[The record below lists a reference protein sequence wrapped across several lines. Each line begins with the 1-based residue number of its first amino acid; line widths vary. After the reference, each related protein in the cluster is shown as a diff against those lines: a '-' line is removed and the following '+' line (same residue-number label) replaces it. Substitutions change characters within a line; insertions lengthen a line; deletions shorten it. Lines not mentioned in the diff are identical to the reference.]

1 MGVLCKNGVLL
12 KILENLQENLSVE
25 MSFSIK
31 LQAEDLHFY

>member
-31 LQAEDLHFY
+31 LQAEDLHLY